1 MFGYVPVTD
10 GLAFARAVPQ
20 RIRRKN
26 CRRVEG
32 LQDRCGVES
41 VHVPEVF
48 GICRFLA
55 VLKAFRVLAFA
66 GFVGLSD
73 MFFSD
78 VFILPFWRSAFC
90 WVWFDGKGSL
100 IRQKGA
106 VALRAFCGRWKG

>member
-1 MFGYVPVTD
+1 MFPPCSMTMVSPARGPCPSGYVARIVAASKVSRIVAESSPSVSVRFS
-10 GLAFARAVPQ
+10 GFVGFLPFSRLFAF
-20 RIRRKN
+20 
-26 CRRVEG
+26 
-32 LQDRCGVES
+32 
-41 VHVPEVF
+41 
-48 GICRFLA
+48 
-55 VLKAFRVLAFA
+55 LAFA

-78 VFILPFWRSAFC
+78 VFILFCRSAFC

>member
-1 MFGYVPVTD
+1 MQHDD
-10 GLAFARAVPQ
+10 GLACARAVLQ

-41 VHVPEVF
+41 VRVREVF

-55 VLKAFRVLAFA
+55 VLKVLRVLAFA
-66 GFVGLSD
+66 GFAGLSD

-78 VFILPFWRSAFC
+78 VFILPFCRSAFC
-90 WVWFDGKGSL
+90 WVRFDGKGSL

-106 VALRAFCGRWKG
+106 VALSAFCGRWRG